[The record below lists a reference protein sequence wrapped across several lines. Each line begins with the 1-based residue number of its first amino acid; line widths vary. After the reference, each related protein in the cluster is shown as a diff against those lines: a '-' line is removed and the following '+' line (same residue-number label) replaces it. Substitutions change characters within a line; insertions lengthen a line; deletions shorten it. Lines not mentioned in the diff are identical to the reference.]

1 MTRPTTLALILT
13 AMLGSLS
20 HADITV
26 ISSAKGDAQRWRGRS
41 AEDPAAAEAVLPAGV
56 AFRDVLEGIDII
68 AFTRVP
74 ASVIGDLNGDGAV
87 GPQDLAALLAAWS

>member
-1 MTRPTTLALILT
+1 
-13 AMLGSLS
+13 
-20 HADITV
+20 
-26 ISSAKGDAQRWRGRS
+26 
-41 AEDPAAAEAVLPAGV
+41 VLPVGV